1 MSATTLK
8 RTEANRLNAQKSTGP
23 KDISST
29 RFNAVKH
36 GLLAEGVT
44 ELDDAENFVGLC
56 EQLEAELDPIG
67 LMEVFLVRRIALCM
81 IRLRRACLIEAE
93 FITADLNPTIAE
105 PSQAEL
111 LTEVFNQ
118 PGKIIEPGLPARLSV
133 EAVEELVTKFQRYET
148 SIENKLFRTINQ
160 LETVQQ
166 ARRNGSRPSAKTI
179 STPVQS
185 KKLLASFGNQPQQ
198 TSEGNL

>member
-1 MSATTLK
+1 MAVTTLK
-8 RTEANRLNAQKSTGP
+8 QTEANRLNAQRSTGP
-23 KDISST
+23 KDISVT
-29 RFNAVKH
+29 RFNAIKH

-44 ELDDAENFVGLC
+44 ELDDGENFVGLC
-56 EQLEAELDPIG
+56 EQLEAELDPVG

-93 FITADLNPTIAE
+93 FVTADLNPTITE
-105 PSQAEL
+105 DSPAEL
-111 LTEVFNQ
+111 LINVFNQ

-133 EAVEELVTKFQRYET
+133 GAVEELVTKFQRYET

-166 ARRNGSRPSAKTI
+166 ARRNGARSNAKTVDAPI
-179 STPVQS
+179 RT
-185 KKLLASFGNQPQQ
+185 KKLLASFGNQHQKS
-198 TSEGNL
+198 SEGNL

>member
-1 MSATTLK
+1 MSVTTLK
-8 RTEANRLNAQKSTGP
+8 RTEANRLNAQRSTGP
-23 KDISST
+23 KDISAT

-44 ELDDAENFVGLC
+44 ELDDAENFIGLC
-56 EQLEAELDPIG
+56 EQLEAELDPVG
-67 LMEVFLVRRIALCM
+67 LMEIFLVRRIALCM

-93 FITADLNPTIAE
+93 FVTADLNPTITE
-105 PSQAEL
+105 PNQAEFL
-111 LTEVFNQ
+111 IEVLNQ

-166 ARRNGSRPSAKTI
+166 ARRNGSRSSAKTVNASI
-179 STPVQS
+179 KT
-185 KKLLASFGNQPQQ
+185 KKLLASFGNQLQQ
-198 TSEGNL
+198 NSEGNL

>member
-1 MSATTLK
+1 MPAATLK
-8 RTEANRLNAQKSTGP
+8 RIEANRQNAQRSTGP

-36 GLLAEGVT
+36 GLLSEGVT
-44 ELDDAENFVGLC
+44 ELDDAENFAGLC
-56 EQLEAELDPIG
+56 EQLEAELDPVG

-81 IRLRRACLIEAE
+81 IRLKRACLIEAE
-93 FITADLNPTIAE
+93 FVTADLNPIITE
-105 PSQAEL
+105 PNPTEL
-111 LTEVFNQ
+111 LTEVFKQ

-179 STPVQS
+179 NATVQS
-185 KKLLASFGNQPQQ
+185 KKLLASFGNHPQQ
-198 TSEGNL
+198 NVEGNL

>member
-1 MSATTLK
+1 MSVTTLK
-8 RTEANRLNAQKSTGP
+8 RTEANSLNAQRSTGP
-23 KDISST
+23 KDISAT

-44 ELDDAENFVGLC
+44 ELDDAENFIGLC
-56 EQLEAELDPIG
+56 EQLEAELDPVG
-67 LMEVFLVRRIALCM
+67 LMEIFLVRRIALCM

-93 FITADLNPTIAE
+93 FVTADLNPTITE
-105 PSQAEL
+105 PNQAEFL
-111 LTEVFNQ
+111 IEVLNQ

-166 ARRNGSRPSAKTI
+166 ARRNGSRSSAKTVNASI
-179 STPVQS
+179 KT
-185 KKLLASFGNQPQQ
+185 KKLLASFGNQLQQ
-198 TSEGNL
+198 NSEGNL